1 MNSGV
6 RITAAV
12 LLSLFAG
19 AADTATGSALVFA
32 PELSMQL
39 MRVPPRDPAMVAFV
53 GAFVGAV
60 GISYLWGLAGWRT
73 TGAPRML
80 REVWKVTALV
90 RLAAGI
96 YTVLAI
102 ARGALESGWW
112 TVPAFDLSLAA
123 VQIALLRRG
132 WLGGAP

>member
-1 MNSGV
+1 MNSGW
-6 RITAAV
+6 RNTAAV

-19 AADTATGSALVFA
+19 AADAGTGGALVFA
-32 PELSMQL
+32 PVLALQL
-39 MRVPPRDPAMVAFV
+39 MGVPPRDPAMVAFV

-60 GISYLWGLAGWRT
+60 GISYLCGLASWRSS
-73 TGAPRML
+73 GSPRAL

-90 RLAAGI
+90 RFAVGVYSA
-96 YTVLAI
+96 VAI
-102 ARGALESGWW
+102 ARGALEPGWW

-132 WLGGAP
+132 WLGGEP